1 MDYQELFDLLIGWG
15 FGIEQARSLALT
27 LSQYSFQDMSQEQF
41 GQYMLPILAQAE
53 TEKPAWAKYERDL
66 ENYRQEVANQKA
78 YSERWNKQA
87 MYGAYYN
94 PKTQRSW
101 EYEQAERERAY
112 EQLRREQAGQ
122 APLRVT
128 LDMATGRQY
137 PTPTL
142 EERWY
147 AEDVPRI
154 LRETPTYE
162 QVTAPILEGLRGLS
176 PNLQRYF
183 ERIMPDIYQE
193 ANMPDLRRQWLEEK
207 TKYRRQPK
215 GAEGEWWTLSEAEL
229 AEQEAPH
236 TVWEAESEAARKLVD
251 PWQKFLTQY
260 PFLEKFRGLTPRE
273 KGFYPSQFRAPTR
286 FLG

>member
-1 MDYQELFDLLIGWG
+1 MEYQELFDLLISYG
-15 FGIEQARSLALT
+15 FGIEQARSLALG
-27 LSQYSFQDMSQEQF
+27 LSQYNTSGMSHEEF
-41 GQYMLPILAQAE
+41 AQYMESILGQAALD
-53 TEKPAWAKYERDL
+53 KPRWAIYERQMED
-66 ENYRQEVANQKA
+66 YRQKALEDYGREVAEQKA

-94 PKTQRSW
+94 PRTQRSW
-101 EYEQAERERAY
+101 ADEQAERERAY

-207 TKYRRQPK
+207 TKYRPEPK
-215 GAEGEWWTLSEAEL
+215 GAEGEWWTLSEA
-229 AEQEAPH
+229 
-236 TVWEAESEAARKLVD
+236 
-251 PWQKFLTQY
+251 
-260 PFLEKFRGLTPRE
+260 
-273 KGFYPSQFRAPTR
+273 
-286 FLG
+286 